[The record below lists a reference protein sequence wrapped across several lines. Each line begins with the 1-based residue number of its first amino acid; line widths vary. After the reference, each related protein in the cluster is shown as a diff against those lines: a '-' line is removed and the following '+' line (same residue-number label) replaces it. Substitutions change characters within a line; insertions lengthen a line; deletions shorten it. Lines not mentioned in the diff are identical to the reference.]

1 MCINEKPV
9 EGLLDAVDVWDG
21 SPRASYV
28 TSTDMNGRL
37 GAEERLSDRLEVE
50 KDIQIMALKV
60 GWIAGVLFGIP

>member
-21 SPRASYV
+21 SPLASYV